1 MVGKTTKDRAM
12 VNQWLEVEAQNFN
25 PTVAAIVF
33 QLVFAPGR
41 GLETDEKVV
50 NKELAKLEKVLNVY
64 DDHLAHNKY
73 LAGDFFSLADLS
85 HMSYAHHLVSV
96 AKRGKVIT
104 SRKHV
109 NAWWEDISS
118 RPSWQKVLELRARKW

>member
-25 PTVAAIVF
+25 PTVSAIVF

-50 NKELAKLEKVLNVY
+50 NKELAKLEKILHEY
-64 DDHLAHNKY
+64 
-73 LAGDFFSLADLS
+73 
-85 HMSYAHHLVSV
+85 
-96 AKRGKVIT
+96 I
-104 SRKHV
+104 
-109 NAWWEDISS
+109 
-118 RPSWQKVLELRARKW
+118 